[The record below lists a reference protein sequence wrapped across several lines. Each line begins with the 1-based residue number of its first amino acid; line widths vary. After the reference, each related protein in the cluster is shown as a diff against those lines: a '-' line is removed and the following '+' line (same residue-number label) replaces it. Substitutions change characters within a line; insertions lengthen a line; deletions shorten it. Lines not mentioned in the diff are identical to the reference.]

1 MDKERVQ
8 HICHLCIARSYQ
20 IYTKAKLN
28 SWFQGYAT
36 RRDEETNNVQPTS
49 RISRQWFKLTL
60 DANKLKFSRTLLCYV
75 VTPQVIHE
83 GEQCGGKFSLTLLC
97 YAIMW
102 WRNRLF
108 TKASNA
114 GVSLV
119 SHCYAML
126 LCGGATGYSR
136 RRAMRG

>member
-1 MDKERVQ
+1 M
-8 HICHLCIARSYQ
+8 
-20 IYTKAKLN
+20 
-28 SWFQGYAT
+28 
-36 RRDEETNNVQPTS
+36 
-49 RISRQWFKLTL
+49 
-60 DANKLKFSRTLLCYV
+60 LCYYV
-75 VTPQVIHE
+75 VAQQVIHE

-97 YAIMW
+97 YATMW